1 MPVLSESHICK
12 VSKEIEGESNTDGGE
27 PEEYPPKKLVSRLD
41 VREEGGL
48 GQGKGMALSQT
59 QVARTEEDCE
69 ITDSKEQEPVQANTS
84 SLLKIF
90 F

>member
-41 VREEGGL
+41 VREEAGL
-48 GQGKGMALSQT
+48 EQGKGMALSQT
-59 QVARTEEDCE
+59 QVARTVKRTARSP
-69 ITDSKEQEPVQANTS
+69 IARSKSQYKPIHHRS
-84 SLLKIF
+84 
-90 F
+90 